1 MAVVRFV
8 VLLAQIGALFLA
20 VDHGAAD
27 SVSESQ
33 REPFSAPLDPNQGR
47 LKRPPNM
54 DFYGSHPAT
63 LPGKSHPH
71 GADDKERELTKDE
84 IMSQLRS
91 QGVKEGNIEKMA
103 EDIMVENKKKNI
115 ESHDHDPNTV
125 HEDASNQRL
134 NDVSM
139 DDDNHPLASANL
151 DLLPQPVLRKNFN
164 KADTDHDG
172 KLYIEELIAHFKHE
186 IDRVDIEKFKIR
198 LKKVGGN
205 PEAYDGERGV
215 MMVKQVKKHLRKQ
228 IEGAN
233 EGFAAA
239 DVDKDGYIRFKE
251 YVKFMQYE
259 SEKAIE
265 KAKSQGQ
272 GDMEE
277 EFSNWREEL

>member
-115 ESHDHDPNTV
+115 E
-125 HEDASNQRL
+125 E
-134 NDVSM
+134 
-139 DDDNHPLASANL
+139 
-151 DLLPQPVLRKNFN
+151 
-164 KADTDHDG
+164 
-172 KLYIEELIAHFKHE
+172 
-186 IDRVDIEKFKIR
+186 
-198 LKKVGGN
+198 
-205 PEAYDGERGV
+205 
-215 MMVKQVKKHLRKQ
+215 
-228 IEGAN
+228 
-233 EGFAAA
+233 
-239 DVDKDGYIRFKE
+239 
-251 YVKFMQYE
+251 
-259 SEKAIE
+259 
-265 KAKSQGQ
+265 
-272 GDMEE
+272 
-277 EFSNWREEL
+277 